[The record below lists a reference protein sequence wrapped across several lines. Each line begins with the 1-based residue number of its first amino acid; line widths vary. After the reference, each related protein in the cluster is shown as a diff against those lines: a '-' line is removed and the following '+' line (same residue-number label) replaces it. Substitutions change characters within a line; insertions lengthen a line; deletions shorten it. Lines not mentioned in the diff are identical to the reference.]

1 MQLFKNVTAGILTF
15 CFITI
20 KQLVSKIK
28 QGTRVRL
35 VNGASRN
42 KQSAVATQCHRN
54 GNAMAESQLYRIVG
68 GSGLDH
74 YKDPRGKQIN
84 NTATL
89 NLSAQ
94 ELHKVSGGSGGH
106 HYDDPRGVDKN
117 GELIRSKTAPVLTQ
131 HTLNATQLAKIVGG
145 STGALFKDPRAE
157 GEQVASATSTD
168 RATSS
173 LVYGAELNAT
183 QLTKIVGGSTGA

>member
-54 GNAMAESQLYRIVG
+54 GNTMAESQLYRIVG

-106 HYDDPRGVDKN
+106 HNDDPRGVDKN
-117 GELIRSKTAPVLTQ
+117 GELIRSKTAPALTQ
-131 HTLNATQLAKIVGG
+131 HTLNATQLVKIVGG
-145 STGALFKDPRAE
+145 STGAQVKDPRAE
-157 GEQVASATSTD
+157 GENVEMYNSYRTTPTALTTQV
-168 RATSS
+168 
-173 LVYGAELNAT
+173 
-183 QLTKIVGGSTGA
+183 